1 MLVVVENSN
10 IKNLKIGNREVRNI
24 CTFFQTDNLKPET
37 KDEIYLFHYWW
48 FFKPATELEK
58 IILVGVNASKH

>member
-10 IKNLKIGNREVRNI
+10 IKNLKTGNREVRNI

-37 KDEIYLFHYWW
+37 KDEIYLFHY
-48 FFKPATELEK
+48 
-58 IILVGVNASKH
+58 